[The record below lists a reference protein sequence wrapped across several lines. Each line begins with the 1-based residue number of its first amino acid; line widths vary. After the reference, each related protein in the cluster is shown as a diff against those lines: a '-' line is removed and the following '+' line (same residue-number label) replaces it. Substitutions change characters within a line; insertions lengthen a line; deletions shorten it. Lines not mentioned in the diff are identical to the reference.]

1 MPKAKKLKSG
11 SWRCRVVD
19 HYEKVDGTRKAVMH
33 SITVADPSYHGKKKC
48 EYLAAQWQA
57 SRHEDGLRIGPA
69 IDRYIES
76 KKDVLSP
83 STLRTYK
90 GLRKN
95 AYTSIEALR
104 LSTLTQERLQKWVGT
119 FSRTHSP
126 KTVRNAVGLL
136 SGAYNMFDE
145 RMPRV
150 TLPQKNPPELST
162 PTDAEIRLLL
172 KEVEGTELWK
182 AIVIAAFGTLRR
194 GEVCALMAEDLKGD
208 EITVR
213 RSVVAGEDGKLVT
226 KAPKTPQ
233 SVRTVVLPHSI
244 AEKLRRPSGPLV
256 DLTPSALSCQF
267 SKVRDRLGFDFR
279 FHDLRAYSASVRH
292 ALGIPDV
299 YIMKAGGWKTD
310 TVLKQV
316 YRRAME
322 DHTDEF
328 TGRATEHFEE
338 LLHG

>member
-119 FSRTHSP
+119 FSRKHSP

-213 RSVVAGEDGKLVT
+213 RSVVTASSSQR
-226 KAPKTPQ
+226 P
-233 SVRTVVLPHSI
+233 
-244 AEKLRRPSGPLV
+244 LRRRRA
-256 DLTPSALSCQF
+256 SARSCSLILSQRSF
-267 SKVRDRLGFDFR
+267 GGRLGR
-279 FHDLRAYSASVRH
+279 LWTSHRAPCRASSPRCATGSASISASMTFGRTRH
-292 ALGIPDV
+292 
-299 YIMKAGGWKTD
+299 
-310 TVLKQV
+310 
-316 YRRAME
+316 R
-322 DHTDEF
+322 
-328 TGRATEHFEE
+328 
-338 LLHG
+338 